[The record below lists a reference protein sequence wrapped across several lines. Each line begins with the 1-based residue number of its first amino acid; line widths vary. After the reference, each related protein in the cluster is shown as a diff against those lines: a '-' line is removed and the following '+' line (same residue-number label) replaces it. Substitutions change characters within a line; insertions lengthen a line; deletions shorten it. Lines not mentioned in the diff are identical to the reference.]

1 MTKKFL
7 MKKGKNSEF
16 QFDMNNQT
24 FSIESDDQ
32 KGEKSLQKIIIFF
45 QNLPIVTFAH
55 STRHDDMNECME
67 NDKCSEQ
74 PISFPR

>member
-32 KGEKSLQKIIIFF
+32 KGGKSL
-45 QNLPIVTFAH
+45 
-55 STRHDDMNECME
+55 
-67 NDKCSEQ
+67 
-74 PISFPR
+74 